1 MGKSDKHHA
10 FPVAAIGTV
19 AHYSG
24 MTVTAV
30 LMQICSKMQG
40 WIDIE
45 ELLRTNGLH
54 KHARAISTVC
64 RYAGADMER
73 LCARIAKHRQA
84 MDQREQSTYKQ
95 VA

>member
-1 MGKSDKHHA
+1 MGMSDKQHA
-10 FPVAAIGTV
+10 FPVSAIDTV
-19 AHYSG
+19 ARYSG

-30 LMQICSKMQG
+30 LIQICGKMQG

-54 KHARAISTVC
+54 KHARAISTIC
-64 RYAGADMER
+64 RYAGADMES

-84 MDQREQSTYKQ
+84 VDQRDQSSYKK

>member
-1 MGKSDKHHA
+1 MGIADKHHT
-10 FPVAAIGTV
+10 FPVAAIDTV

-54 KHARAISTVC
+54 KHARAINTVC

-73 LCARIAKHRQA
+73 LCARIANHRQA
-84 MDQREQSTYKQ
+84 MGQHEKSTYKK